1 MRRQSSVPVTSRD
14 RTTFNLCRQQMS
26 TTGTMA
32 IRNLSNERPSCAVS
46 NQADPVVKP
55 QSSNVIDLKAAL
67 EAVSAVATA
76 TAVVTRIPLQNSLA
90 TNSANVAAN
99 SSKNENSS
107 VTENQENEE
116 ILVRNEIDNEEYLR
130 QLHRYGVLLRIMGD
144 KLDAEYGGLCYEM
157 EEADHKVIT
166 QKPIR

>member
-1 MRRQSSVPVTSRD
+1 
-14 RTTFNLCRQQMS
+14 MS
-26 TTGTMA
+26 TTETMT
-32 IRNLSNERPSCAVS
+32 IRNLSNNARPSCAVS
-46 NQADPVVKP
+46 NQADPDVKP

-99 SSKNENSS
+99 SSNNENSFA
-107 VTENQENEE
+107 TENQENEE
-116 ILVRNEIDNEEYLR
+116 IVVGNEIENEEYLR

-157 EEADHKVIT
+157 EEAEHKVIT
-166 QKPIR
+166 QKPMRWT

>member
-1 MRRQSSVPVTSRD
+1 
-14 RTTFNLCRQQMS
+14 MS

-76 TAVVTRIPLQNSLA
+76 TAVVSRIPLQNSLA
-90 TNSANVAAN
+90 TNSANVAAD